1 MKKESLD
8 TAKKCLKF
16 TDAGVSCFHVVEN
29 VEKRLKEDGFLQ
41 LKENRQW
48 ELKAGKSY
56 YVKRNGS
63 SLIAF
68 RLPKGEAKGFHIA
81 ASHSDSPAFKLKA
94 NAETGVEKHYVKL
107 NVEPYGGMIYATW
120 LDRCLSVAGRVVYR
134 RDDKLKSR
142 TVNIDEDLMV
152 IPSVAIH
159 MNRKANDGYS
169 YDPKTDMVPLM
180 GLGLEKGSFRAIV
193 AQAAG
198 CEAGDILGTD
208 LFLCLRQKGLVWG
221 AEDQFVSAP
230 MLDDLQCAY
239 GCFRGFMEAEEAASV
254 PVFALLDNEEVGS
267 LTKQGA
273 DGTFL
278 ADVAERICAA
288 FGKNR
293 AQAMAHSF
301 MVSADNA
308 HAVHPNHP
316 EYADATHRPAM
327 NGGPVIKH
335 GVRYAT
341 DGASQAVFTALCRR
355 ADVPVQQ
362 FSNRS
367 DMAGGSTLGNIS
379 NSHLSL
385 NTVDIGLPQLAMHS
399 CFETAG
405 VKDTQYLIQVMTLFY
420 GSVFREEAG
429 RFFLA

>member
-1 MKKESLD
+1 MNDLLQFLD
-8 TAKKCLKF
+8 QSPSRFHAVEYLRRELEG
-16 TDAGVSCFHVVEN
+16 AGYTPLSEGRSWSAVP
-29 VEKRLKEDGFLQ
+29 G
-41 LKENRQW
+41 
-48 ELKAGKSY
+48 GKY
-56 YVKRNGS
+56 YAVRGGS
-63 SLIAF
+63 ALIAF
-68 RLPKGEAKGFHIA
+68 RVPAGEARGFMIS
-81 ASHSDSPAFKLKA
+81 ASHSDSPTFRIKE
-94 NAETGVEKHYVKL
+94 NAELAGPEGYLRL
-107 NVEPYGGMIYATW
+107 NTERYGGMLCAPW
-120 LDRCLSVAGRVVYR
+120 MDRPLTVAGRVLARAGDGIETRLVHVD
-134 RDDKLKSR
+134 RDL
-142 TVNIDEDLMV
+142 LM
-152 IPSVAIH
+152 IPNVAVH
-159 MNRKANDGYS
+159 MNRAANDGFK
-169 YDPKTDMVPLM
+169 YDPKCDMVPLM
-180 GLGLEKGSFRAIV
+180 GLGTEKGAFRAVV
-193 AQAAG
+193 AEYAG
-198 CEAGDILGTD
+198 CKAEDILGTD
-208 LFLCLRQKGLVWG
+208 LFLCPRQKAVVWG
-221 AEDQFVSAP
+221 AGNEFISSP
-230 MLDDLQCAY
+230 RLDDLQCAW
-239 GCFRGFMEAEEAASV
+239 GCFRGFMAAEESASI

-429 RFFLA
+429 RFFLGA